1 VNGST
6 PGGRPFPG
14 RGDGLPGHGRPPER
28 PAPPISRAYLA
39 LGANQGTPIL
49 NLKRAVEMLSAESGI
64 KILARSSIYQTLP
77 LGEPGQPN
85 YFNAVIAVDTTM
97 EPRRLLRRC
106 QAVETAL
113 GRVRTGAVWAP
124 RTIDIDILLYG
135 DKMIVDGHLSVP
147 HPRIGERDF
156 VVVPLIEIAPDAA
169 YPGGHPVVLSSQAE
183 QTILRKLEGA
193 WD

>member
-1 VNGST
+1 VTGV
-6 PGGRPFPG
+6 GGHPFPG
-14 RGDGLPGHGRPPER
+14 RGDGLPGHNRPPER
-28 PAPPISRAYLA
+28 PAPPVWRAYLG
-39 LGANQGTPIL
+39 LGANQGAPIL
-49 NLKRAVEMLSAESGI
+49 NLKRAIEMLSAESGI
-64 KILARSSIYQTLP
+64 KIVARSSVYETLP
-77 LGEPGQPN
+77 LGEPGQPD

-124 RTIDIDILLYG
+124 RTIDIDILLFG
-135 DKMIVDGHLSVP
+135 EKMIVDGHLSVP

-156 VVVPLIEIAPDAA
+156 VVVPLAEIAPDAA
-169 YPGGHPVVLSSQAE
+169 YPGGHPVLLVPGAE

-193 WD
+193 WE